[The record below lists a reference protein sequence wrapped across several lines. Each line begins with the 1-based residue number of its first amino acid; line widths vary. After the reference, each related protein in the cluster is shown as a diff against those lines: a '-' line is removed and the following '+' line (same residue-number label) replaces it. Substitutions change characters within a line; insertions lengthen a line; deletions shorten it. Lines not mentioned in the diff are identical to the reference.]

1 MNEQGL
7 LVVISAPS
15 GGGKTTIIRK
25 VLERHDPRFVY
36 SVSCTT
42 RKPRQNEVD
51 GKDYFFLSEAEFKKR
66 IAEGE
71 FIEWAI
77 VHDNY
82 YGTSRATIDH
92 FLRQGKVVL
101 LDIDIQGGIEVKRI
115 YGDQALLIFIK
126 PPSMQDLE
134 YRLRTRQSDSDAVIR
149 KRLDNA
155 RHELKKQSQYDAVIT
170 NDILENT
177 VDQVIAT
184 IEKKIAELSQ
194 TESIRR

>member
-126 PPSMQDLE
+126 PPSMHDLE
-134 YRLRTRQSDSDAVIR
+134 RRLRSRQSDSDAVIR
-149 KRLDNA
+149 KRLENA

-177 VDQVIAT
+177 VDQVIET

>member
-25 VLERHDPRFVY
+25 VLERNDPRFVY

-42 RKPRQNEVD
+42 RKPRKNEVN
-51 GKDYFFLSEAEFKKR
+51 GRDYFFLSEAEFKKR
-66 IAEGE
+66 IAANE
-71 FIEWAI
+71 FIEWAV

-82 YGTSRATIDH
+82 YGTSRKTIDR
-92 FLRQGKVVL
+92 FLQEGKVVL

-115 YGDQALLIFIK
+115 YGDRALLIFIK

-134 YRLRTRQSDSDAVIR
+134 RRLRSRQSDSDEVIR
-149 KRLDNA
+149 KRLANA
-155 RHELKKQSQYDAVIT
+155 RHELQKQSEYDVVIL
-170 NDILENT
+170 NDVLENT
-177 VDQVIAT
+177 VDRVIDT
-184 IEKKIAELSQ
+184 IEQKIAERSH
-194 TESIRR
+194 TETIRR

>member
-134 YRLRTRQSDSDAVIR
+134 HRLRTRQSDSDAVIR